1 MTGAFLLWTEPTK
14 CKHFWWLLM
23 DNSEPYLWK
32 MSAMNAL
39 QAIFSVLE
47 SWNMEINAFF
57 LSNKRCFTLQDF
69 ELCISKFS
77 VILSNLEQHT
87 CFQFNL
93 FFKIVIGKYI
103 FMIQIPQLT
112 WSDVLWCYLT
122 SLSWWREDQKR
133 SWRTVHHQDSGI
145 WVEIKHCRG
154 KNQRWALTMF
164 SLESFFNSQQR
175 HLKLW
180 NLSEMHLGFQLANE
194 QGQLGVFRGNS
205 HTSFLWWTY
214 ILCFICWV

>member
-1 MTGAFLLWTEPTK
+1 M
-14 CKHFWWLLM
+14 
-23 DNSEPYLWK
+23 
-32 MSAMNAL
+32 
-39 QAIFSVLE
+39 
-47 SWNMEINAFF
+47 
-57 LSNKRCFTLQDF
+57 
-69 ELCISKFS
+69 
-77 VILSNLEQHT
+77 
-87 CFQFNL
+87 
-93 FFKIVIGKYI
+93 
-103 FMIQIPQLT
+103 
-112 WSDVLWCYLT
+112 LWCYLT

-194 QGQLGVFRGNS
+194 QGQVGVWWGNS
-205 HTSFLWWTY
+205 HTSFLRWTY
-214 ILCFICWV
+214 ILWLSLVILWWTCLLVCTGLEEQLDQAKKHVEQFRSMSEANESALGDLNKVS

>member
-1 MTGAFLLWTEPTK
+1 
-14 CKHFWWLLM
+14 
-23 DNSEPYLWK
+23 
-32 MSAMNAL
+32 
-39 QAIFSVLE
+39 
-47 SWNMEINAFF
+47 
-57 LSNKRCFTLQDF
+57 
-69 ELCISKFS
+69 
-77 VILSNLEQHT
+77 
-87 CFQFNL
+87 
-93 FFKIVIGKYI
+93 
-103 FMIQIPQLT
+103 MIQIPQLT

-180 NLSEMHLGFQLANE
+180 NLSEMHLGYYILLYTLFYMLS
-194 QGQLGVFRGNS
+194 LVI
-205 HTSFLWWTY
+205 LWWTC
-214 ILCFICWV
+214 LLVCTGLEEQLDQAKKHVEQFRSMSEANESALGDLNKVG